1 MIVASKF
8 QRCFSVLLV
17 SLTLLLNGCGLF
29 TANVNNPPASTIN
42 QPILEAQALQ
52 SWKLKGRIGL
62 ISGDKAWSA
71 SLNWQ
76 QQQQQFDITIA
87 GMFGIGR
94 THLVGNADAYVIKS
108 SDAELNQ
115 YQARLW
121 LHQELGL
128 TLPIAALPYWVRGL
142 PWPKYPHQQ
151 TEKGFTQG
159 NWTIAADK
167 FKTNSGFNLPSR
179 VKIKTHDRTTDQ
191 KDLKVTLA
199 IKNWQAI

>member
-8 QRCFSVLLV
+8 QRCFSVLIV

-29 TANVNNPPASTIN
+29 TANLNNPPASTIN

-52 SWKLKGRIGL
+52 NWKLKGRIGL

-87 GMFGIGR
+87 GAFGIGR
-94 THLVGNADAYVIKS
+94 THLVGNTDAYVIKS
-108 SDAELNQ
+108 SDTELNQ
-115 YQARLW
+115 HQARLW

-167 FKTNSGFNLPSR
+167 FKASSGFNLPSR
-179 VKIKTHDRTTDQ
+179 VKIQIRDKTTDQ